1 MNLGAFA
8 GKTGSLPESVDLPW
22 EYFAV
27 RGCFL
32 DTRGP
37 LVIHMNSYW
46 GLLVR
51 VITRS
56 HDTHAGPGVLGQ
68 TIDYGVVVEAK
79 AWIGSN
85 SLLAGCRIGEG
96 AVVAAGSVV
105 RGQVVAP
112 GVMVAGN
119 PARVIARWSGTSW
132 NYLPVETSGF
142 ETRLS

>member
-1 MNLGAFA
+1 
-8 GKTGSLPESVDLPW
+8 
-22 EYFAV
+22 
-27 RGCFL
+27 
-32 DTRGP
+32 
-37 LVIHMNSYW
+37 MNSYW

-112 GVMVAGN
+112 GVMGAGN